1 MRPPTR
7 STRSVRPPPPI
18 TIHARRN
25 SGRSTTGPYPAASH
39 SEASTTPPQAKPESK
54 SKSKSRSRS
63 KLQSIITTTTAT
75 ADADA
80 DAKVVD
86 PDPDTF
92 PRSDPAPASAA
103 PVISC
108 FPVCP
113 PATFVFEKQ
122 SQNNP
127 ESEPLSLPGPSVAT
141 TIVLGLGKPPPA
153 RSRQRLSSDKLEALD
168 ASFRRNTHPSR
179 KEKEVICKDLDM

>member
-39 SEASTTPPQAKPESK
+39 SEASTTPPQPKPESK

-127 ESEPLSLPGPSVAT
+127 ESESLSLLGPSVAA